1 MADTLKRSAYVVL
14 LIAMQSAAL
23 GRAEVRPAFAAV
35 PSMESV
41 FILTSAKSHS
51 ISGLAEH
58 DDMLHR
64 KPLRSAFP
72 GEREHAHFA
81 ADLRLAHFM

>member
-1 MADTLKRSAYVVL
+1 MTKTTSNIRFKAKLLRPVRTSEVGLVDFSYSA
-14 LIAMQSAAL
+14 QGRQREAAHA
-23 GRAEVRPAFAAV
+23 GARASF
-35 PSMESV
+35 
-41 FILTSAKSHS
+41 TGC
-51 ISGLAEH
+51 GLAEH
-58 DDMLHR
+58 DDVLHR